1 MKEQFYPKWFKS
13 DIELK
18 QKKQLKNLFIL
29 SLVFIFISLVNI
41 YNGLGDIKEFK
52 KILSENKEP
61 IFQEE
66 TFIVLNQ
73 FEFLYDTLKDK
84 KESIKGL
91 TILNDTIQLE
101 IYAENIKEYGFM
113 LKILEEAFIIEEVS
127 PLIIEEDKGYF
138 KVRMRSY
145 EFS

>member
-73 FEFLYDTLKDK
+73 FEFLYDTLRIKKSLLKD
-84 KESIKGL
+84 
-91 TILNDTIQLE
+91 
-101 IYAENIKEYGFM
+101 
-113 LKILEEAFIIEEVS
+113 
-127 PLIIEEDKGYF
+127 
-138 KVRMRSY
+138 
-145 EFS
+145 